1 MAIGKR
7 LALKQ
12 PHFGYLIRELRQEM
26 GLTQEQFAA
35 ELGVVYPQSTAGK
48 MAPLNPH
55 QWR

>member
-1 MAIGKR
+1 MAKR

-12 PHFGYLIRELRQEM
+12 PYFGYIIRELRQEM

-35 ELGVVYPQSTAGK
+35 ELGVAIPQSTAGK

-55 QWR
+55 QWQ